1 LAYNL
6 SEQPPAQVAG
16 ITGEDTMANYELVE
30 LIDQT
35 LARYTQD
42 IAAIEAQ
49 LTHDAQAALEDWL
62 LVEAC
67 KDYDTID
74 LDPEVTGKSRRKAY
88 KALRDKKRNIEK
100 MIVALQALRETAEA
114 PEGEKL
120 RKKFEAETEKYG

>member
-1 LAYNL
+1 
-6 SEQPPAQVAG
+6 
-16 ITGEDTMANYELVE
+16 MANYELVG

-35 LARYTQD
+35 ITRYTQD

-100 MIVALQALRETAEA
+100 MVVALQALRETAEA

>member
-1 LAYNL
+1 
-6 SEQPPAQVAG
+6 
-16 ITGEDTMANYELVE
+16 MANFEFID

-35 LARYTQD
+35 IARYTQD

-74 LDPEVTGKSRRKAY
+74 LDPEVTGKSRRKNF
-88 KALRDKKRNIEK
+88 KALREKKRNIEK
-100 MIVALQALRETAEA
+100 MMVALQALREIALA

-120 RKKFEAETEKYG
+120 RKKFEAETEKYS

>member
-1 LAYNL
+1 
-6 SEQPPAQVAG
+6 
-16 ITGEDTMANYELVE
+16 MANYELVDM
-30 LIDQT
+30 IDQT
-35 LARYTQD
+35 IARYTQD

-100 MIVALQALRETAEA
+100 MMVALQALRETAEA

>member
-1 LAYNL
+1 
-6 SEQPPAQVAG
+6 
-16 ITGEDTMANYELVE
+16 MANFELVGV
-30 LIDQT
+30 IDQT
-35 LARYTQD
+35 IARYTQD
-42 IAAIEAQ
+42 LAALEAQ

-88 KALRDKKRNIEK
+88 KALREKKRNIDK
-100 MIVALQALRETAEA
+100 MIVALQALRETALT
-114 PEGEKL
+114 PEGDKL

>member
-1 LAYNL
+1 
-6 SEQPPAQVAG
+6 
-16 ITGEDTMANYELVE
+16 MADYELVGM
-30 LIDQT
+30 IDQT
-35 LARYTQD
+35 IARYTQD

-49 LTHDAQAALEDWL
+49 LATDAQAALEDWL

-100 MIVALQALRETAEA
+100 MIVALQALRETAQA

-120 RKKFEAETEKYG
+120 RKKFESETEKY

>member
-1 LAYNL
+1 
-6 SEQPPAQVAG
+6 
-16 ITGEDTMANYELVE
+16 MANYELVGM
-30 LIDQT
+30 IDQT
-35 LARYTQD
+35 IARYMQD

-49 LTHDAQAALEDWL
+49 LTNEAQAALEDWL

-74 LDPEVTGKSRRKAY
+74 LDPDVTGKSRRKGY

-100 MIVALQALRETAEA
+100 MIVALQALRETAQA

-120 RKKFEAETEKYG
+120 RKKFESEIEKY

>member
-1 LAYNL
+1 
-6 SEQPPAQVAG
+6 
-16 ITGEDTMANYELVE
+16 MANYELVDVIE
-30 LIDQT
+30 HTIN
-35 LARYTQD
+35 RYSQD
-42 IAAIEAQ
+42 IAALEAQ
-49 LTHDAQAALEDWL
+49 LENEAQAALEDWL

-114 PEGEKL
+114 PDGEKL
-120 RKKFEAETEKYG
+120 RKKFEAETEKY

>member
-1 LAYNL
+1 MTNF
-6 SEQPPAQVAG
+6 EFVG
-16 ITGEDTMANYELVE
+16 

-35 LARYTQD
+35 IARYTQD
-42 IAAIEAQ
+42 LTAMDTQ
-49 LTHDAQAALEDWL
+49 LTQAAQAALEDWL

-100 MIVALQALRETAEA
+100 MVVALQALRETALA